1 MRFASNTKSFELM
14 EKNFRIDQTLYHFT
28 IFGEGK
34 PLLLLH
40 GFTGSKESWRGVIPS
55 LAKTWRV
62 IAVDLPGHGQTIA
75 PDDVTAYTMPVVA
88 GQLARLIERAAGEP
102 AHVLGYSMGGR
113 LALYLALAHPAW
125 VSALT
130 LESASPGLEA
140 EAERAARVAS
150 DEGLAARIERDGI
163 EKFVEEWEKLPL
175 FASQAQLPAHARAEL
190 RAQRLRNR
198 PHELALSLRGMG
210 TGAQP
215 SLWGKIER
223 SDRLSVNLIAGELD
237 TKFVGIN
244 RRMQALMPNARL
256 KVVAGAGHSV
266 HLEKP
271 ETWAAIVSQTERKSF

>member
-1 MRFASNTKSFELM
+1 MLNYLQD
-14 EKNFRIDQTLYHFT
+14 IDHTRYHFT
-28 IFGEGK
+28 MSGEGK

-40 GFTGSKESWRGVIPS
+40 GFTGSKESWRGVMPA
-55 LAKTWRV
+55 LAKKHRV

-88 GQLARLIERAAGEP
+88 GQLARLIERVAGEP

-113 LALYLALAHPAW
+113 LALYLVLAHPAW

-130 LESASPGLEA
+130 LESASPGLET

-150 DEGLAARIERDGI
+150 DEALAARIERDGI
-163 EKFVEEWEKLPL
+163 EAFVDEWEKLAL
-175 FASQAQLPAHARAEL
+175 FASQARLPAHARAEL
-190 RAQRLRNR
+190 RAQRLRNHPR
-198 PHELALSLRGMG
+198 GLALSLRGMG

-215 SLWGKIER
+215 SLWGRLGELER
-223 SDRLSVNLIAGELD
+223 SDRSPTPNPSRREGGVTLIAGEMD

-244 RRMQALMPNARL
+244 RRMQMLMPNARL
-256 KVVAGAGHSV
+256 SVVAGAGHTI

-271 ETWAAIVSQTERKSF
+271 EAWTALVV